1 MTTTPTIEERVTHLE
16 RDITEFG
23 MRCRQRSLQH
33 AHQAVDPAYGMI
45 EEMHHRLAGVEQ
57 TVERTRD
64 DVKILSEQ
72 VGAAI
77 GRMDRV
83 ERRFD
88 LLFGQ
93 FCDLDKRLS
102 GRVEELDKRL
112 SGRIEELDKR
122 LSGRVDELSGRVEE
136 LDKRLSGRIE
146 ELGGRV
152 DELSGR
158 VDALA
163 RSNAA
168 MFQAILERLPE
179 KREPARP

>member
-16 RDITEFG
+16 RDIMEFG

-45 EEMHHRLAGVEQ
+45 EEMHHRLVGVEQ
-57 TVERTRD
+57 AVGRTRD
-64 DVKILSEQ
+64 DVKILGEQ
-72 VGAAI
+72 IGGAI

-88 LLFGQ
+88 LLLGQ
-93 FCDLDKRLS
+93 VYDLDKRLTDRMD
-102 GRVEELDKRL
+102 GLDKRIDGLDKRIDGLDKRL
-112 SGRIEELDKR
+112 SGRIDELD
-122 LSGRVDELSGRVEE
+122 E
-136 LDKRLSGRIE
+136 RLSGRI
-146 ELGGRV
+146 
-152 DELSGR
+152 DELSAQVGELNGR

-163 RSNAA
+163 KSNAA